1 MNTMEYSY
9 WVEDKIM
16 TEGND
21 GLIENTLGLVGEA
34 GEVAEKIKK
43 LIRDSSRFSNQ
54 DIVKELGDV
63 VFYATALAN
72 YFESSLEEVIE
83 LNVDKLDDRQA
94 RGVLG
99 GAAIDAADA
108 ASSLAKPFVQIGIFS
123 VEKNAGNTATA
134 MRTKGMVPTVEQQS
148 LNGKTFWR
156 VIVGPA
162 QSKSDLAQLLKKVK
176 LQGFSGAYAVRN

>member
-21 GLIENTLGLVGEA
+21 RLIENTLGLVGEA

-99 GAAIDAADA
+99 G
-108 ASSLAKPFVQIGIFS
+108 
-123 VEKNAGNTATA
+123 
-134 MRTKGMVPTVEQQS
+134 
-148 LNGKTFWR
+148 
-156 VIVGPA
+156 
-162 QSKSDLAQLLKKVK
+162 
-176 LQGFSGAYAVRN
+176 SGDNR